1 MKIHDISYPISP
13 NMPVWPG
20 DPPVVIERVS
30 SMEAGAGVNISRI
43 SCGVHIGTH
52 VDAPLHFLRDGER
65 VQNLDLYILVGD
77 AVVLE
82 IPSDVSLITAEVIR
96 KAGLAAGT
104 ERVLFKTSNQERWK
118 LAPEFQT
125 DFVGISPDGAQYLVD
140 VGVKLVGVDYLSVAP
155 FNNSREPHEIF
166 LKAHLIL
173 LEGVYLNKITPGNY
187 MLCCLPLKLID
198 SEGSPCR
205 AILMEL
211 G

>member
-1 MKIHDISYPISP
+1 M
-13 NMPVWPG
+13 
-20 DPPVVIERVS
+20 
-30 SMEAGAGVNISRI
+30 
-43 SCGVHIGTH
+43 
-52 VDAPLHFLRDGER
+52 
-65 VQNLDLYILVGD
+65 
-77 AVVLE
+77 
-82 IPSDVSLITAEVIR
+82 
-96 KAGLAAGT
+96 
-104 ERVLFKTSNQERWK
+104 
-118 LAPEFQT
+118 
-125 DFVGISPDGAQYLVD
+125 D